1 MAMVMPVSVLRRR
14 LLGGWGWRN
23 VRKIGSDF
31 AIGEGSIMMLLEMF
45 KSRTI
50 LMVLTLLAV
59 TIGINVWSAQ
69 NPNPVTE
76 LARTND
82 EKLAIYLE
90 QYRAAQLEYRKT
102 HSGFAQDVRE
112 LGASGLSPQDRDVR
126 LEVRK
131 ADMNVY
137 CVIAEHSRGMTWFRA
152 SNLGVLRLAARSQPA
167 PTACD

>member
-1 MAMVMPVSVLRRR
+1 
-14 LLGGWGWRN
+14 
-23 VRKIGSDF
+23 
-31 AIGEGSIMMLLEMF
+31 MMLLEMF

-59 TIGINVWSAQ
+59 TIGINLWSSQ
-69 NPNPVTE
+69 NPSPVSQ
-76 LARTND
+76 LARSND

-102 HSGFAQDVRE
+102 HPTFARDVRE
-112 LGASGLSPQDRDVR
+112 LGANGLQPLDREVR

-131 ADMNVY
+131 ADANVY
-137 CVIAEHSRGMTWFRA
+137 CVIAEHAGGATWFRA
-152 SNLGVLRLAARSQPA
+152 SNLGVLRLGSRAQPA

>member
-1 MAMVMPVSVLRRR
+1 
-14 LLGGWGWRN
+14 
-23 VRKIGSDF
+23 
-31 AIGEGSIMMLLEMF
+31 MMLFEMF

-59 TIGINVWSAQ
+59 TVGINVWSGQ
-69 NPNPVTE
+69 NPSPVTQ

-82 EKLAIYLE
+82 EKLAVYLE

-102 HSGFAQDVRE
+102 HAAFAQNVRE
-112 LGASGLSPQDRDVR
+112 LAGFGLTPQDREVR

-131 ADMNVY
+131 ADVSVY
-137 CVIAEHSRGMTWFRA
+137 CVIAEHAGGATWFRA
-152 SNLGVLRLAARSQPA
+152 SNLGVLRLASRAQPA

>member
-1 MAMVMPVSVLRRR
+1 
-14 LLGGWGWRN
+14 
-23 VRKIGSDF
+23 
-31 AIGEGSIMMLLEMF
+31 MLLEMF

-59 TIGINVWSAQ
+59 TVGVNVWSGQ
-69 NPNPVTE
+69 NPSPVAQ

-82 EKLAIYLE
+82 EKLAVYLE

-102 HSGFAQDVRE
+102 HLGFAQAVRE
-112 LGASGLSPQDRDVR
+112 LGAGGLPPQDRDVR

-131 ADMNVY
+131 ADANVF
-137 CVIAEHSRGMTWFRA
+137 CVIAEHSGGETWFRA
-152 SNLGVLRLAARSQPA
+152 SNLGVLRLSSRTQPA

>member
-1 MAMVMPVSVLRRR
+1 
-14 LLGGWGWRN
+14 
-23 VRKIGSDF
+23 
-31 AIGEGSIMMLLEMF
+31 MMLLEMF

-59 TIGINVWSAQ
+59 TVGMNVWSAQ
-69 NPNPVTE
+69 NPSPVTE

-82 EKLAIYLE
+82 DKLAVYLE

-112 LGASGLSPQDRDVR
+112 LGASGLQPQDREVR

-131 ADMNVY
+131 ADANVY
-137 CVIAEHSRGMTWFRA
+137 CVIAEHSGGSTWFRA
-152 SNLGVLRLAARSQPA
+152 SNLGVLRLGSRSQPA

>member
-1 MAMVMPVSVLRRR
+1 
-14 LLGGWGWRN
+14 
-23 VRKIGSDF
+23 
-31 AIGEGSIMMLLEMF
+31 MMLLEMF

-59 TIGINVWSAQ
+59 TIGVNVWSGQ
-69 NPNPVTE
+69 NPSPVTQ

-102 HSGFAQDVRE
+102 HPVFAQNVRE

-126 LEVRK
+126 LEIRK
-131 ADMNVY
+131 ADANVF
-137 CVIAEHSRGMTWFRA
+137 CVIAEHSSGETWFRA
-152 SNLGVLRLAARSQPA
+152 SNLGVLRLSSRAQSA

>member
-1 MAMVMPVSVLRRR
+1 
-14 LLGGWGWRN
+14 
-23 VRKIGSDF
+23 
-31 AIGEGSIMMLLEMF
+31 MMMLEMF

-59 TIGINVWSAQ
+59 TIGVNVWSGQ
-69 NPNPVTE
+69 NPSSVTQ

-82 EKLAIYLE
+82 EKLAVYLE

-102 HSGFAQDVRE
+102 RSTFAQDVRE
-112 LGASGLSPQDRDVR
+112 LGASGLPPQDRDVR

-131 ADMNVY
+131 ANANVF
-137 CVIAEHSRGMTWFRA
+137 CVIAEHSSGETWFRA
-152 SNLGVLRLAARSQPA
+152 SNLGVLRLASRTQPT